1 MNVQCMNTELKQ
13 LQHDITLTENKKIT
27 VSCTCTISDIN
38 YLTQHLSDGMEE
50 LIVNEQLWSE
60 CNRSDSEQVHSDC
73 VM

>member
-1 MNVQCMNTELKQ
+1 MNTELKQ

-50 LIVNEQLWSE
+50 LIVNEQL
-60 CNRSDSEQVHSDC
+60 
-73 VM
+73 